1 MSDSMP
7 ADGKRD
13 RTRPDK
19 RFPSV
24 KRTALDGSR
33 IQVRIYSC
41 TVYNFNGR
49 VIISASPISHKQK
62 AITMIIIIELY
73 NLHLTTG
80 K

>member
-49 VIISASPISHKQK
+49 VISASPISHKQK
-62 AITMIIIIELY
+62 GITMIIIIELY